1 MDDESASSF
10 DSLSKNGGDFPG
22 NFEHAK
28 TFGDLSDMIE
38 NSGANIVK
46 YFGNM
51 QQTSNYSILN
61 AKLNELLEYSKRYNH
76 HNTPLSIRESK
87 NKLGD
92 ILKWYFSSTQVSKA
106 DVTPDISDSE
116 NVFVNV
122 EGLIIHLYYSFSF
135 EIDPE
140 STPQTLPYIYLFE
153 RFINYLIEAGT
164 KRIIL
169 IFLDSFSEILEK
181 INPGLPLLRESLLLH
196 TKLNFNVFK
205 SHRFSS
211 WLSEEYQS
219 FLKEQEPSI
228 FFLEDGSSIANLNE
242 LQQTLHE
249 NTIYE
254 SKNEDSDGEYR
265 EDQQVVDDLDISTSL
280 LSFTLEML
288 SYSNVSLFFN
298 LERKGQKIVAFTYS
312 STTESRFTELNKG
325 IMRQESLLR
334 CSDKFDINSENNDI
348 SKVPESLMSLKPDEY
363 CISNH
368 IGSEEIFILFVKS
381 LVINSISEEDYNI
394 SKMDESIM
402 HNISLILLYSK
413 VLLLSG
419 YLRVNKL
426 SYEDRHYISNF
437 LLKYKILVNNE
448 LESGVI
454 YDNWSFLSVFK
465 SLESLYISESSKQ
478 LRNLTDNINVY
489 LNHITNKTG
498 RILSQISDL
507 NDPLMTEFLFLIIG
521 YSTMK
526 NRNSNS
532 EDICLSLL
540 EEIFGLNNEDIS
552 ILEQHWN
559 KISVGVDQPF
569 FPLSFTGVLNRY
581 VDDIEDQKILN
592 LFGENMSCSSGKY
605 DNKVGSKIGAML
617 LPLQSKFVIRVL
629 SELGVDISEGG
640 IIKGTTID
648 SNNVDD
654 LNDYLTQIIQISG
667 LRDVASWEMDR
678 PSETRPNSRKEYS
691 GKDSSGSKLSAELEK
706 KKQLRDNQR
715 QQQFWFSLGQI
726 LAGNDKLQQTIVVNH
741 FHVWNKFSDKRDEQ
755 KSRPAGSNSTG
766 LSFKAEEIR
775 RKNENAKLAKMKQDD
790 ENQLSHYDGKLNN
803 ILSKGDPESF
813 MVSVYDM
820 LIGIP
825 RKTNEFGSFKG
836 LSKSFK
842 LPKSKCKILLKTIHT
857 CTSVLRSFKCSTL
870 PDISHIVKARSATCM
885 LFRLIVETYNQYY
898 KYMDK
903 HDLSEIIGS
912 LIMLG
917 FNLSAKNIIENYRFK
932 MELDIIN
939 MDENSFRDTADSTEN
954 SDKKKTQNKNKS
966 KDKKSSSSKSSN
978 FPEDTNYSDYS
989 NIYNSVKKSFEGLS
1003 KKEKISMSVPN
1014 GCEALFQLRYM
1025 GADFERSTGS
1035 TSDPRV
1041 PFNPDYWQKK
1051 ILDIIDSGDSALVCA
1066 PTASG
1071 KTFICYYA
1079 MEQVLRY
1086 DNESV
1091 VIFIAPTKALADQV
1105 HAEITYR
1112 FGSKIYPNHSRI
1124 SLLCKL
1130 NREYSINI
1138 PTQCQILITL
1148 PFMLE
1153 LLLMST
1159 SYQQWVSRIK
1169 FVIFDEVHCIN
1180 EAEGGVHWERI
1191 FQLIPCPYLCLSAT
1205 IGNPHGFY
1213 NWLQR
1218 IGKHPSSNVHFI
1230 SYSERYAD
1238 LSTYVYNDGDLY
1250 PLNPITSLTYDRVF
1264 SYGLPGDFY
1273 LTPSDCLDLY
1283 LSLNNLLSN
1292 DDKIIKEYLSW
1303 LSPQFYFSGTIAI
1316 TKRQYRWYL
1325 STLLLTT
1332 VLLVQNKTITEEMWK
1347 NITFN
1352 LLINPSVTYQKKM
1365 IELARKNDSN
1375 IYNMIMGIENIKK
1388 LLGNVSDSSE
1398 NSMINSISLA
1408 KSAIVSPH
1416 PTSPYKS
1423 SESILKMVR
1432 KLQQE
1437 NLLPCI
1443 IFNMERAV
1451 TEHLGH
1457 SLIEKLTKDHRDKY
1471 YGTEEA
1477 TIATKA
1483 INKKRQEQYI
1493 KNIQRR
1499 DMLLKLKTMS
1509 RQQREKQGIV
1519 IDESE
1524 LQTLENLS
1532 EPIDIAEEYDSEFSF
1547 CDRKILGGREREVQ
1561 DILNS
1566 CEGKI
1571 LPIFIEGLKR
1581 GIGIHHDGLSLRYR
1595 RAVET
1600 LYRMGYLCIIIS
1612 TRTLALG
1619 VNMPCRTTVFIN
1631 DSITLTPL
1639 LYRQASGRAGRRGYD
1654 VQGSIVF
1661 WDISAGKRN
1670 RLLTSELPTIKGN
1683 FPVTPT
1689 TVLRTFMLFENI
1701 LNEQSRNN
1709 ITKERAVITLKA
1721 LVKLYRDSLY
1731 SVDYNQDFHR
1741 KLTAIQFRFVV
1752 DLLRRFHVLD
1762 RFCGC
1767 TGYAGLISHMFE
1779 FEGTNLLLSRLIHS
1793 GVLFK
1798 YLFNED
1804 ENILN
1809 NQSQQH
1815 TNDLSYL
1822 LTNDSIQR
1830 LLIVLAH
1837 IYISKPM
1844 TRNSIYNIE
1853 SQIGKS
1859 SLSYLRQKVST
1870 GRIGNLLL
1878 SLPNYIQR
1886 EIDEFNNYVL
1896 KNTRDSL
1903 IVTCSDVEYDSSEFQ
1918 LPISNNKIIDNESIN
1933 DKTKKENSKP
1943 SKFFSSNLN
1952 GECQQ
1957 VGTDLC
1963 IQSPFITLFGLKN
1976 DDLNSP
1982 QKLVYGSR
1990 VKLNCTNDL
1999 LSIVK
2004 GDKVSINSKKDDVV
2018 VVVFL
2023 INSFLVDFYD
2033 SQRFIDIVKN
2043 NSIAS
2048 SEIFFLISDFKVLLD
2063 RFLHSFN
2070 LREIQQYERLNID
2083 MSGNALEFYLNVSK
2097 LTEIL
2102 QKLYDDYRIIAGK
2115 NDA

>member
-1 MDDESASSF
+1 MDDELSCSF
-10 DSLSKNGGDFPG
+10 DSLSKHGNDFSED
-22 NFEHAK
+22 FEHTK
-28 TFGDLSDMIE
+28 TFGNLGDLTE
-38 NSGANIVK
+38 NLGATAMRYLTNL
-46 YFGNM
+46 
-51 QQTSNYSILN
+51 QHASNYSALN
-61 AKLNELLEYSKRYNH
+61 VRLNELLECSRSNDNY
-76 HNTPLSIRESK
+76 NTPLGIKKSK
-87 NKLGD
+87 GKLGD
-92 ILKWYFSSTQVSKA
+92 ILKWYFSSAQVSKT
-106 DVTPDISDSE
+106 DVTPDVSDSE
-116 NVFVNV
+116 NVFVNA
-122 EGLIIHLYYSFSF
+122 EGLIIHLYYSFGF

-153 RFINYLIEAGT
+153 RFINYLIEAGA

-169 IFLDSFSEILEK
+169 IFLDDFSEILAK
-181 INPGLPLLRESLLLH
+181 INPGLSLLRESLLLH
-196 TKLNFNVFK
+196 TKLNLETFK
-205 SHRFSS
+205 SKHFSS
-211 WLSEEYQS
+211 WLSEEYQF
-219 FLKEQEPSI
+219 FLREQEPSI
-228 FFLEDGSSIANLNE
+228 FFLEDGSSITNLNE
-242 LQQTLHE
+242 LHKTLRD
-249 NTIYE
+249 NTNNG
-254 SKNEDSDGEYR
+254 SQNEYSIEEYS
-265 EDQQVVDDLDISTSL
+265 EDEQYTDELDISTSL

-288 SYSNVSLFFN
+288 SYSNVSLFYNF
-298 LERKGQKIVAFTYS
+298 ERKGQKIIAFTYS
-312 STTESRFTELNKG
+312 STTESRLTELNKY
-325 IMRQESLLR
+325 IMRQEVTLR
-334 CSDKFDINSENNDI
+334 LSDSSDINGETKYISE
-348 SKVPESLMSLKPDEY
+348 MSLRPSEY

-368 IGSEEIFILFVKS
+368 IGSDEIFILFIKS
-381 LVINSISEEDYNI
+381 LVKNSISEDDLNI
-394 SKMDESIM
+394 SKTDESIM

-413 VLLLSG
+413 ILLLSG
-419 YLRVNKL
+419 YLKVKKL
-426 SYEDRHYISNF
+426 SYEDRHCISN
-437 LLKYKILVNNE
+437 LVLKYKVIVNEWLNKGE
-448 LESGVI
+448 I
-454 YDNWSFLSVFK
+454 DDNWSFLSVFK
-465 SLESLYISESSKQ
+465 SLESLYIHESSKQ
-478 LRNLTDNINVY
+478 LRSLTENINSY
-489 LNHITNKTG
+489 IGNTNTNIG
-498 RILSQISDL
+498 SILSQISDL
-507 NDPLMTEFLFLIIG
+507 NDPLITEFLFLVIG
-521 YSTMK
+521 YSTIK
-526 NRNSNS
+526 NKDLNLTS
-532 EDICLSLL
+532 EDFCSSLL
-540 EEIFGLNNEDIS
+540 EEIFGLDENDTSN
-552 ILEQHWN
+552 LEQYWS
-559 KISVGVDQPF
+559 KLSVGVFQPF

-581 VDDIEDQKILN
+581 IDGEEDQKILN
-592 LFGENMSCSSGKY
+592 FFGKNIINNSISCK
-605 DNKVGSKIGAML
+605 NKTKDKVNSML
-617 LPLQSKFVIRVL
+617 LPLKSKFVIRVL
-629 SELGVDISEGG
+629 SELGVGISDDGLV
-640 IIKGTTID
+640 KGTTID
-648 SNNVDD
+648 SNNADD
-654 LNDYLTQIIQISG
+654 LNEYLTQIIQISG

-678 PSETRPNSRKEYS
+678 PSETRPNSHKEYS
-691 GKDSSGSKLSAELEK
+691 GKEGQGSKLSAELEK

-715 QQQFWFSLGQI
+715 QQQFWFNLGQI
-726 LAGNDKLQQTIVVNH
+726 LAGSDKLQQTIVVNP
-741 FHVWNKFSDKRDEQ
+741 FHVWNKISDKNEDKQ
-755 KSRPAGSNSTG
+755 KSQSNNSNQTS
-766 LSFKAEEIR
+766 LSSKAEEIR
-775 RKNENAKLAKMKQDD
+775 RKNESAKLIKMKQDD
-790 ENQLSHYDGKLNN
+790 ENQLIHYDIKLNN

-813 MVSVYDM
+813 MVAVYDM
-820 LIGIP
+820 LIGVP

-842 LPKSKCKILLKTIHT
+842 LPKSKCKVLLKTIQT
-857 CTSVLRSFKCSTL
+857 CISVIRSFKFGTL
-870 PDISHIVKARSATCM
+870 PDISHMVKARSATCM
-885 LFRLIVETYNQYY
+885 LFRLIIETYNQFY

-903 HDLSEIIGS
+903 HALSEIIGS
-912 LIMLG
+912 LILLG
-917 FNLSAKNIIENYRFK
+917 FKLSAKNIIGNYKFK
-932 MELDIIN
+932 MESDIIN
-939 MDENSFRDTADSTEN
+939 MNENSLFNGNDTNANTE
-954 SDKKKTQNKNKS
+954 KKKTKNKDKS
-966 KDKKSSSSKSSN
+966 KDKKILSNKPSN
-978 FPEDTNYSDYS
+978 FPEDTNYSEYS
-989 NIYNSVKKSFEGLS
+989 SIYNSIKKSFEELS
-1003 KKEKISMSVPN
+1003 MKEKINMSAPN
-1014 GCEALFQLRYM
+1014 DCEALFQLRYM

-1035 TSDPRV
+1035 ISDQRV

-1112 FGSKIYPNHSRI
+1112 FGSKMYPNHSRI

-1180 EAEGGVHWERI
+1180 ESDGGVHWERI

-1218 IGKHPSSNVHFI
+1218 IGKLPSSNVHFI

-1250 PLNPITSLTYDRVF
+1250 PLNPINSLTYDRVL

-1273 LTPSDCLDLY
+1273 LTPSDCLDFY
-1283 LSLNNLLSN
+1283 LSLRDLLSN
-1292 DDKIIKEYLSW
+1292 NKKIIEEYFTW
-1303 LSPQFYFSGTIAI
+1303 LSPQIYFSGTIAI

-1325 STLLLTT
+1325 STILLTT
-1332 VLLVQNKTITEEMWK
+1332 VSLVQNKTITKEMWN
-1347 NITFN
+1347 NIASN
-1352 LLINPSVTYQKKM
+1352 LLVNPSVSYQKKM
-1365 IELARKNDSN
+1365 IELAKKNDSN
-1375 IYNMIMGIENIKK
+1375 VYEMIMGIENVKK
-1388 LLGNVSDSSE
+1388 LLRNVSDSDE
-1398 NSMINSISLA
+1398 NSIENSISLA
-1408 KSAIVSPH
+1408 KSAILSPYS
-1416 PTSPYKS
+1416 TSPYKS

-1451 TEHLGH
+1451 VEHLGH
-1457 SLIEKLTKDHRDKY
+1457 SLIEKLTKDHHDKY

-1499 DMLLKLKTMS
+1499 DMLLKLNTMS

-1524 LQTLENLS
+1524 LQALENLL
-1532 EPIDIAEEYDSEFSF
+1532 EPIDIAEEYDPEFSF
-1547 CDRKILGGREREVQ
+1547 CDRKVLGGREREIN

-1571 LPIFIEGLKR
+1571 SPVFIEGLKR

-1661 WDISAGKRN
+1661 WDISVGKRN

-1701 LNEQSRNN
+1701 LSEQSKNG
-1709 ITKERAVITLKA
+1709 ITKDRAVITLKA

-1741 KLTAIQFRFVV
+1741 KLTAIQFRFAV

-1804 ENILN
+1804 EDILN
-1809 NQSQQH
+1809 KQSKEH
-1815 TNDLSYL
+1815 RNNLSYL

-1830 LLIVLAH
+1830 LLIILAH

-1844 TRNSIYNIE
+1844 TRNSICNIRN
-1853 SQIGKS
+1853 QIDKS
-1859 SLSYLRQKVST
+1859 SLTNLKQKIST

-1878 SLPNYIQR
+1878 ALPNYIQQ
-1886 EIDEFNNYVL
+1886 EIDEFNNYVFR
-1896 KNTRDSL
+1896 NTRESL
-1903 IVTCSDVEYDSSEFQ
+1903 VVTCSDSDYDSNEFC
-1918 LPISNNKIIDNESIN
+1918 LPLSNHKIINDESISDKLGSGDKKLSTLFSDRLTNESKHI
-1933 DKTKKENSKP
+1933 S
-1943 SKFFSSNLN
+1943 
-1952 GECQQ
+1952 
-1957 VGTDLC
+1957 TDLC
-1963 IQSPFITLFGLKN
+1963 IQSPFITLFGIKN
-1976 DDLNSP
+1976 DDFNSS
-1982 QKLVYGSR
+1982 QKLIYGSR
-1990 VKLNCTNDL
+1990 IKLNCTNDL

-2004 GDKVSINSKKDDVV
+2004 GENVHVSKNDDVEIV
-2018 VVVFL
+2018 LVL
-2023 INSFLVDFYD
+2023 INSFLIDFYE
-2033 SQRFIDIVKN
+2033 SQRFIDIVRN

-2048 SEIFFLISDFKVLLD
+2048 SEIFFLIADFKVLLD
-2063 RFLHSFN
+2063 RFLHSFD
-2070 LREIQQYERLNID
+2070 LKEMQQYERLNIKV
-2083 MSGNALEFYLNVSK
+2083 SGNTLEFYRNVNK

-2102 QKLYDDYRIIAGK
+2102 QKLYDNYRIIAGK